1 MVKNATLCINLNISC
16 NVLLQVSAI
25 DCGKEAVEVFECNVD
40 MILPQFGAHCSLLC
54 AQLAVCLCI
63 VMFIAVHTVL
73 PVFVHNDIPCL

>member
-40 MILPQFGAHCSLLC
+40 MIMPQFSAHCSL
-54 AQLAVCLCI
+54 
-63 VMFIAVHTVL
+63 
-73 PVFVHNDIPCL
+73 